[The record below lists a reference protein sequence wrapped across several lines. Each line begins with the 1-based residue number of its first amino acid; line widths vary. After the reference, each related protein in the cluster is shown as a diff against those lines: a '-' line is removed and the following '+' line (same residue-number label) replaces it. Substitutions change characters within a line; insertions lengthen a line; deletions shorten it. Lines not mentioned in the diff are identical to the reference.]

1 MHLCICV
8 NVGHMHAGALKDQW
22 HQIPEAGVR
31 GSCEPLDVGAGNG
44 TQASRKV
51 IQALTAQPSL

>member
-1 MHLCICV
+1 
-8 NVGHMHAGALKDQW
+8 MHAGALKDQW